1 MNNFYG
7 NYSRSYVKQIAKDQQ
22 TVSAQFNQSIRCSKL

>member
-7 NYSRSYVKQIAKDQQ
+7 NYSTRYVKQTTKVQQ
-22 TVSAQFNQSIRCSKL
+22 TVSAQYQLTRYNKL

>member
-7 NYSRSYVKQIAKDQQ
+7 NYSRNYEKQTAKDQQ
-22 TVSAQFNQSIRCSKL
+22 TVLAQYQSIRCSKL

>member
-7 NYSRSYVKQIAKDQQ
+7 NYSKSYVKQTTKDQQ
-22 TVSAQFNQSIRCSKL
+22 TVSAQYQSIKYNKL

>member
-7 NYSRSYVKQIAKDQQ
+7 NYSRIYVKQTTKDQQ
-22 TVSAQFNQSIRCSKL
+22 TVSAQYQSIRCSKL

>member
-7 NYSRSYVKQIAKDQQ
+7 NYSRSDVKQTAKDLQ
-22 TVSAQFNQSIRCSKL
+22 TVSAQYQSIRCSKL